1 MTSIIS
7 PKLEELN
14 NQLKNGN
21 EKAFYTFLHEIKSRN
36 TPLIEHCP
44 VDSQYR
50 LITYIWLGDQ
60 KTENVYVLGSF
71 PGWDLSVNQ
80 LQRLLQ
86 TDLWYVT
93 FRTDKSFIS
102 TYYFSV
108 NDFFEND
115 WIKRSEQYQL
125 DRFNGNTFGEGANK
139 ALVLS
144 IGMEVQY
151 SSRFPSNHYPSG
163 KIETYSFHSSI
174 LNNTRK
180 IHIYTPHDYS
190 HTSHLQEL
198 LIVFDG
204 NSFINNLSIARTLNY
219 LIHAKEIP
227 SCIAVAIESV
237 DRLEELTYNDT
248 MNRFLTAELLPWIQ
262 TKYRVHQEA
271 KHTTIAG
278 FSLGGLA
285 AFYAALQNPHV
296 FGNVL
301 SMSGSVHWKKD
312 GYENQIPWIE
322 NQISSI
328 DSNTSQSHFYI
339 TAGALENKPLL
350 TANRRLYK
358 ALKEKEHQITYEEF
372 QGGHDSVW
380 WREKLFNGLKAL
392 KI

>member
-1 MTSIIS
+1 M
-7 PKLEELN
+7 
-14 NQLKNGN
+14 
-21 EKAFYTFLHEIKSRN
+21 YTFLHEIKSNN
-36 TPLIEHCP
+36 TPLIEQCP
-44 VDSQYR
+44 IDNQYK
-50 LITYIWLGDQ
+50 LITYIWLGDR
-60 KTENVYVLGSF
+60 KTENVYVFGSF

-80 LQRLLQ
+80 LKRLLQ
-86 TDLWYVT
+86 TDIWYQT

-115 WIKRSEQYQL
+115 WIKRSEQYEL

-139 ALVLS
+139 ASVLS

-163 KIETYSFHSSI
+163 KIETHSFHSTI

-180 IHIYTPHDYS
+180 IHIYTPHDYF
-190 HTSHLQEL
+190 HTSHPQEL

-204 NSFINNLSIARTLNY
+204 NSFIKNLSIAKTLNY
-219 LIHAKEIP
+219 
-227 SCIAVAIESV
+227 
-237 DRLEELTYNDT
+237 
-248 MNRFLTAELLPWIQ
+248 
-262 TKYRVHQEA
+262 
-271 KHTTIAG
+271 TTISG

-301 SMSGSVHWKKD
+301 SMSGSVHWKKG
-312 GYENQIPWIE
+312 GYE

-328 DSNTSQSHFYI
+328 DSNTSQTHFYI
-339 TAGALENKPLL
+339 AAGELENKPLL

-358 ALKEKEHQITYEEF
+358 ALKGKGYPNTYEEF
-372 QGGHDSVW
+372 QGAHDGVW
-380 WREKLFNGLKAL
+380 WREKLFDGLKAL
-392 KI
+392 KLKKTTL

>member
-50 LITYIWLGDQ
+50 LITYIWLGDK

-139 ALVLS
+139 A
-144 IGMEVQY
+144 
-151 SSRFPSNHYPSG
+151 
-163 KIETYSFHSSI
+163 
-174 LNNTRK
+174 
-180 IHIYTPHDYS
+180 
-190 HTSHLQEL
+190 
-198 LIVFDG
+198 
-204 NSFINNLSIARTLNY
+204 
-219 LIHAKEIP
+219 
-227 SCIAVAIESV
+227 
-237 DRLEELTYNDT
+237 
-248 MNRFLTAELLPWIQ
+248 
-262 TKYRVHQEA
+262 
-271 KHTTIAG
+271 
-278 FSLGGLA
+278 
-285 AFYAALQNPHV
+285 
-296 FGNVL
+296 
-301 SMSGSVHWKKD
+301 
-312 GYENQIPWIE
+312 
-322 NQISSI
+322 
-328 DSNTSQSHFYI
+328 
-339 TAGALENKPLL
+339 
-350 TANRRLYK
+350 
-358 ALKEKEHQITYEEF
+358 
-372 QGGHDSVW
+372 
-380 WREKLFNGLKAL
+380 
-392 KI
+392 

>member
-21 EKAFYTFLHEIKSRN
+21 ETAFYTFLHEIKSNN
-36 TPLIEHCP
+36 TPLIEQCP
-44 VDSQYR
+44 VDNKYK

-60 KTENVYVLGSF
+60 KTENVYVFGSF

-80 LQRLLQ
+80 LKRLLQ
-86 TDLWYVT
+86 TDIWYKT

-115 WIKRSEQYQL
+115 WIKRSEQYEL
-125 DRFNGNTFGEGANK
+125 DKFNGNTFKDGANK
-139 ALVLS
+139 ASVLN
-144 IGMEVQY
+144 IGMEIQY

-163 KIETYSFHSSI
+163 KIETYSFHSTI

-180 IHIYTPHDYS
+180 IYIYTPHDYS

-204 NSFINNLSIARTLNY
+204 NSFIHNLSIARTLNY
-219 LIHAKEIP
+219 LIYEKEIP
-227 SCIAVAIESV
+227 SCIAVAIDSV
-237 DRLEELTYNDT
+237 DRLEELTYNDK
-248 MNRFLTAELLPWIQ
+248 MNTFLTEELLPWI
-262 TKYRVHQEA
+262 KARYHVYQE
-271 KHTTIAG
+271 KNHTTIAG
-278 FSLGGLA
+278 FSLGGIA
-285 AFYAALQNPHV
+285 AFYAALQNSHV

-312 GYENQIPWIE
+312 GYENQI
-322 NQISSI
+322 SSI
-328 DSNTSQSHFYI
+328 DLNAIQPHFYI
-339 TAGALENKPLL
+339 AAGELENKPLL

-358 ALKEKEHQITYEEF
+358 ALKGKGYQITYEEF
-372 QGGHDSVW
+372 QGGHDGVW
-380 WREKLFNGLKAL
+380 WREKLFDGLKAL
-392 KI
+392 KLTKTTL

>member
-1 MTSIIS
+1 MTSVIS

-21 EKAFYTFLHEIKSRN
+21 ETAFYTFLHEIKSNN
-36 TPLIEHCP
+36 TPLIEQCP
-44 VDSQYR
+44 VDNKYK

-60 KTENVYVLGSF
+60 KTENVYVFGSF

-80 LQRLLQ
+80 LKRLLQ
-86 TDLWYVT
+86 TDIWYET

-115 WIKRSEQYQL
+115 WIKRSEQYEL
-125 DRFNGNTFGEGANK
+125 DQFNGNTFGEGANK
-139 ALVLS
+139 ASVLS

-151 SSRFPSNHYPSG
+151 SSRFPSDHYPSG
-163 KIETYSFHSSI
+163 KIETYSFHSTI

-190 HTSHLQEL
+190 HTSHLQDL

-204 NSFINNLSIARTLNY
+204 NSFINNLSIAKTLNY
-219 LIHAKEIP
+219 LIHAKEIS
-227 SCIAVAIESV
+227 SCIAVAIDPV
-237 DRLEELTYNDT
+237 DRLEELTYNDK
-248 MNRFLTAELLPWIQ
+248 MNTFLTEELLPWIQ
-262 TKYRVHQEA
+262 ARYHVYKE
-271 KHTTIAG
+271 KNHTTIAG

-328 DSNTSQSHFYI
+328 DLNATQPHFYI
-339 TAGALENKPLL
+339 AAGELENKPLL
-350 TANRRLYK
+350 TANRSLYN
-358 ALKEKEHQITYEEF
+358 ALKKKDTKLLMKSF
-372 QGGHDSVW
+372 KADVTVFGG
-380 WREKLFNGLKAL
+380 
-392 KI
+392 